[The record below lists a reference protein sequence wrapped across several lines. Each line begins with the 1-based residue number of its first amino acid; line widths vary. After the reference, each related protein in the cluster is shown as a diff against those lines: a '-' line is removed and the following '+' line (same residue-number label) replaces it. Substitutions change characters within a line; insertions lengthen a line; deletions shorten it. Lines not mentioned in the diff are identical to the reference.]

1 MVQDPTLT
9 EDEHLVLRLH
19 PHWKTLIGPLLVAV
33 LVVAVAL
40 IAEVLIPSNSAAVV
54 ERLVV
59 AAVAILAVMLW
70 LIVPVLR
77 WRTTTYELTTR
88 RMRVRSGIVT
98 RHGRD
103 IPLARINDVSFAK
116 GLLDRLL
123 GSGRL
128 VVESAGEHGQ
138 ILLNDIPHVESVQTT
153 LFRLV
158 EGRRGRVPMRMDVI
172 FRFDYGR
179 IVPWVRRR
187 DYGLSAIAGP
197 DAIQFRSRVRMRGE
211 DCEVRAEPVPGSA
224 ERVR

>member
-1 MVQDPTLT
+1 MTGVQTCALP
-9 EDEHLVLRLH
+9 
-19 PHWKTLIGPLLVAV
+19 I
-33 LVVAVAL
+33 L
-40 IAEVLIPSNSAAVV
+40 IAEVVIPSNSAAAV

-88 RMRVRSGIVT
+88 RLRVRSGIVT

-103 IPLARINDVSFAK
+103 IPLARINDVSFEK

-138 ILLNDIPHVESVQTT
+138 ILLNDIPRVEFTQAT

-158 EGRRGRVPMRMDVI
+158 EEEQRR
-172 FRFDYGR
+172 
-179 IVPWVRRR
+179 
-187 DYGLSAIAGP
+187 L
-197 DAIQFRSRVRMRGE
+197 
-211 DCEVRAEPVPGSA
+211 
-224 ERVR
+224 ERNDRNQP

>member
-1 MVQDPTLT
+1 MTSDPTLT
-9 EDEHLVLRLH
+9 EDEHLVLRLY
-19 PHWKTLIGPLLVAV
+19 PHWKTLIGPVSVAV
-33 LVVAVAL
+33 LVVAAAL
-40 IAEVLIPSNSAAVV
+40 IAEVVIPSNSAAAV

-77 WRTTTYELTTR
+77 WRTTIYELTTR
-88 RMRVRSGIVT
+88 RLRVRSGIVT

-103 IPLARINDVSFAK
+103 IPLARINDVSFEK

-138 ILLNDIPHVESVQTT
+138 ILLNDIPRVEFTQAT

-158 EGRRGRVPMRMDVI
+158 EEEQRRLERNE
-172 FRFDYGR
+172 
-179 IVPWVRRR
+179 
-187 DYGLSAIAGP
+187 
-197 DAIQFRSRVRMRGE
+197 RSQ
-211 DCEVRAEPVPGSA
+211 P
-224 ERVR
+224 

>member
-1 MVQDPTLT
+1 MTVDPSLT
-9 EDEHLVLRLH
+9 QDEHLVLLLH
-19 PHWKTLIGPLLVAV
+19 PHWKTLIRPFAVAV
-33 LVVAVAL
+33 LVIAIAL
-40 IAEVLIPSNSAAVV
+40 IAEVLIPSNSAAAV

-103 IPLARINDVSFAK
+103 IPLARINDVSFEK
-116 GLLDRLL
+116 GPLDRLL

-138 ILLNDIPHVESVQTT
+138 ILLDDIPRVEFTQAT

-158 EGRRGRVPMRMDVI
+158 EEEQRR
-172 FRFDYGR
+172 
-179 IVPWVRRR
+179 
-187 DYGLSAIAGP
+187 L
-197 DAIQFRSRVRMRGE
+197 
-211 DCEVRAEPVPGSA
+211 
-224 ERVR
+224 ERNDRNQP

>member
-1 MVQDPTLT
+1 MTSDPTLT
-9 EDEHLVLRLH
+9 EDEHLVLRVH
-19 PHWKTLIGPLLVAV
+19 PHWKTLIRPVLVAV
-33 LVVAVAL
+33 LVVAAAL
-40 IAEVLIPSNSAAVV
+40 IAEVLIPSNSAAPV

-88 RMRVRSGIVT
+88 RLRVRSGIAT
-98 RHGRD
+98 RRGRD
-103 IPLARINDVSFAK
+103 IPLARINDVSFEK

-138 ILLNDIPHVESVQTT
+138 ILLNDIPRVEFTQAT

-158 EGRRGRVPMRMDVI
+158 EEEQRRLERNE
-172 FRFDYGR
+172 
-179 IVPWVRRR
+179 
-187 DYGLSAIAGP
+187 
-197 DAIQFRSRVRMRGE
+197 RSQ
-211 DCEVRAEPVPGSA
+211 P
-224 ERVR
+224 

>member
-1 MVQDPTLT
+1 MTSDPTLT

-19 PHWKTLIGPLLVAV
+19 PHWKTLIGPVLVAV
-33 LVVAVAL
+33 LVVAAAL
-40 IAEVLIPSNSAAVV
+40 IAEVVIPSNSGAAV

-88 RMRVRSGIVT
+88 RLRVRSGIVT

-103 IPLARINDVSFAK
+103 IPLARINDVSFEK

-138 ILLNDIPHVESVQTT
+138 ILLNDIPRVEFAQAT

-158 EGRRGRVPMRMDVI
+158 EEEQRR
-172 FRFDYGR
+172 
-179 IVPWVRRR
+179 
-187 DYGLSAIAGP
+187 L
-197 DAIQFRSRVRMRGE
+197 
-211 DCEVRAEPVPGSA
+211 
-224 ERVR
+224 ERNDRTQP

>member
-1 MVQDPTLT
+1 MTSDPTLT

-19 PHWKTLIGPLLVAV
+19 PHWKTLIRPVFVAV

-40 IAEVLIPSNSAAVV
+40 IAEVLIPSNSGAAV

-88 RMRVRSGIVT
+88 RLRVRSGIVT

-103 IPLARINDVSFAK
+103 IPLARINDVSFEK

-138 ILLNDIPHVESVQTT
+138 ILLNDIPRVEFTQAT

-158 EGRRGRVPMRMDVI
+158 EEEQRRLERNE
-172 FRFDYGR
+172 
-179 IVPWVRRR
+179 
-187 DYGLSAIAGP
+187 
-197 DAIQFRSRVRMRGE
+197 RSQ
-211 DCEVRAEPVPGSA
+211 P
-224 ERVR
+224 

>member
-1 MVQDPTLT
+1 MTSDPTLT
-9 EDEHLVLRLH
+9 EDERLVLRLH
-19 PHWKTLIGPLLVAV
+19 PHWKTLIRPVLVAV
-33 LVVAVAL
+33 LVVAAAL
-40 IAEVLIPSNSAAVV
+40 IAEVLIPSNSAAPV

-88 RMRVRSGIVT
+88 RLRVRSGIAT
-98 RHGRD
+98 RRGRD
-103 IPLARINDVSFAK
+103 IPLARINDVSFEK

-138 ILLNDIPHVESVQTT
+138 ILLNDIPRVEFTQAT

-158 EGRRGRVPMRMDVI
+158 EEEQRRLERNE
-172 FRFDYGR
+172 
-179 IVPWVRRR
+179 
-187 DYGLSAIAGP
+187 
-197 DAIQFRSRVRMRGE
+197 RSQ
-211 DCEVRAEPVPGSA
+211 P
-224 ERVR
+224 

>member
-1 MVQDPTLT
+1 MTVDPSLT
-9 EDEHLVLRLH
+9 QDEHLVLLLH
-19 PHWKTLIGPLLVAV
+19 PHWKTLIRPFAVAV
-33 LVVAVAL
+33 LVIVIAL
-40 IAEVLIPSNSAAVV
+40 IAEVLIPSNSAAAV

-103 IPLARINDVSFAK
+103 IPLARINDVSFEK
-116 GLLDRLL
+116 GLLDRLF

-138 ILLNDIPHVESVQTT
+138 IVLTDIPRAEHTQAT

-158 EGRRGRVPMRMDVI
+158 EEEQRR
-172 FRFDYGR
+172 
-179 IVPWVRRR
+179 
-187 DYGLSAIAGP
+187 L
-197 DAIQFRSRVRMRGE
+197 
-211 DCEVRAEPVPGSA
+211 
-224 ERVR
+224 ERNERNQP